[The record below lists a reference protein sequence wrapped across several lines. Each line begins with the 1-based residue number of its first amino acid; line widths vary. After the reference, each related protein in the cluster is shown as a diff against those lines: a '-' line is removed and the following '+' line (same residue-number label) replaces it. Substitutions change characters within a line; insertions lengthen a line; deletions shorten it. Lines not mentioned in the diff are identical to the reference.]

1 MAADNMRLRVVLDLV
16 ERVVAPLKRIS
27 TGSTEKKAPPRL
39 SRSCLA
45 RTMPSSTGSTASR
58 CEGLAAR

>member
-27 TGSTEKKAPPRL
+27 TGSTDAPAHKIRRDSALTNRGKKISVSRFAAP
-39 SRSCLA
+39 A
-45 RTMPSSTGSTASR
+45 
-58 CEGLAAR
+58 